1 MIRLMEDPN
10 RASHLAAVSLQ
21 AMQQYKWT
29 DVAAQYVDILESVLT
44 PVSHQARQ
52 VFTKA
57 A

>member
-29 DVAAQYVDILESVLT
+29 DVAAQYVDFLESVLT